1 MKEQEESVT
10 YNNEEKK
17 KKNKRKKREFARSRF
32 AFRSFHFRARNQK
45 ERDMEGEVTDASPPT
60 TASVSEEALREVAS
74 NRNDDEIAD
83 PERVDQVISEASI
96 KSLTNALQG
105 MWVSARVLGCE
116 RVLECACECVAERV
130 DVVLYLGEH
139 VSEVLYMLQE
149 DDLWMPRVMARR
161 VENLEVSI
169 QREFTSNLSMAL
181 SNSLWLT
188 SINFI

>member
-1 MKEQEESVT
+1 MGNITLNYPTSLKEQEESVT

-105 MWVSARVLGCE
+105 M
-116 RVLECACECVAERV
+116 
-130 DVVLYLGEH
+130 
-139 VSEVLYMLQE
+139 
-149 DDLWMPRVMARR
+149 
-161 VENLEVSI
+161 
-169 QREFTSNLSMAL
+169 
-181 SNSLWLT
+181 
-188 SINFI
+188 

>member
-1 MKEQEESVT
+1 M
-10 YNNEEKK
+10 
-17 KKNKRKKREFARSRF
+17 
-32 AFRSFHFRARNQK
+32 
-45 ERDMEGEVTDASPPT
+45 
-60 TASVSEEALREVAS
+60 
-74 NRNDDEIAD
+74 
-83 PERVDQVISEASI
+83 
-96 KSLTNALQG
+96 
-105 MWVSARVLGCE
+105 
-116 RVLECACECVAERV
+116 LECACECVAERV

>member
-1 MKEQEESVT
+1 
-10 YNNEEKK
+10 
-17 KKNKRKKREFARSRF
+17 
-32 AFRSFHFRARNQK
+32 
-45 ERDMEGEVTDASPPT
+45 
-60 TASVSEEALREVAS
+60 
-74 NRNDDEIAD
+74 
-83 PERVDQVISEASI
+83 
-96 KSLTNALQG
+96 
-105 MWVSARVLGCE
+105 
-116 RVLECACECVAERV
+116 VLECACECVAERV